1 MRKLIKKLLGFK
13 YLLFIGLF
21 YTIFITIAFLLPG
34 SELPKVRF
42 LNDKI
47 VHIVLYIIL
56 SFIWL
61 LYYFVSQKNQ
71 INLKSLIVILFVCLI
86 YGIIIELIQQ
96 LLIASRQADMEDVFA
111 NTLGAVI
118 GALMFWN
125 VKNRIKT

>member
-1 MRKLIKKLLGFK
+1 MPKLIKKILELKFLL
-13 YLLFIGLF
+13 LIGVF

-47 VHIVLYIIL
+47 IHITLYIIL

-61 LYYFVSQKNQ
+61 LFYFVFQKNQ
-71 INLKSLIVILFVCLI
+71 INLKNIIVVLVVCLI

-96 LLIASRQADMEDVFA
+96 LLIASRQADILDVFA
-111 NTLGAVI
+111 NTLGTLI
-118 GALMFWN
+118 GTLVFWN